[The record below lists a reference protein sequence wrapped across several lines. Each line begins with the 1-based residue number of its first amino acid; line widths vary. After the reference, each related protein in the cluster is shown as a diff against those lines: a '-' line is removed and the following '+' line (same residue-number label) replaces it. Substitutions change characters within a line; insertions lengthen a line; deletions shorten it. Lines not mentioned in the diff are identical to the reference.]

1 MRFKEILRKTY
12 LHFISVALIV
22 LSAFLAVF
30 KYRISF
36 NRFCSSCV
44 DLKNSVVFFFYKL
57 FKNITDKP
65 ISVTDMPKIDL
76 SELLPFDFSSV
87 GEKFKGF
94 WSVFWNKQNFN
105 AYLVS
110 IGPFL
115 KKFLLISMV
124 ALPLLIGL
132 KYVIDYFS
140 CMPVKPEKR
149 HKETLPLRLVKKT
162 LEPVF
167 LLVKRF
173 FIEVIAF
180 FHAHTLYTYLLGF
193 IWAVNFNIVTIIFE
207 FLAFYFYFV
216 SSFHWGAIPKQIL
229 KLFIDFCIGAVNV
242 NIIVFAIIIYNRYLN
257 RRKVW
262 ASGVLQHHEMMNRG
276 FIASQPIVTMN
287 CGEMGSYK
295 TTAMT
300 DMVLSTSALFRHK
313 ALEILMSID
322 RKFPNFPFLKFEE
335 DLKQGMEHHEV
346 FNLASCKKYVAKKA
360 YRFHKN
366 PCRQKIWS
374 YEFEKYAMDYDD
386 DLKEKSLFA
395 YLVDYA
401 KAFFVYVINSSLV
414 FSNYSVREDFVCNE
428 GYFPIWSFNFFD
440 RSSEASQ
447 MYSKYAHILN
457 FDMLRLGKKMIEEDK
472 QNGAFEFGIVAITE
486 IGKER
491 GNMLN
496 NREFKRKDEECN
508 PNNDLFN
515 YSLKMARHR
524 ATICGFPFIRFF
536 TDEQRPESWGADAR
550 DICSIIR
557 TIDRSDEIRL
567 YRGTILHQFIDDVI
581 SPKFE
586 AYKVRMKNLGKTNT
600 LRYYLAKN
608 IISAFEAK
616 TDRNVNHYSYI
627 NLEFEIESGR
637 LNGKTKLHNYYLSI
651 KKIRSDR
658 FQTDCYGDLFDEISL
673 SSGVGIVDIL
683 TYMDSKATKQEL
695 EMQRSYFYTDMT
707 KWLPEED
714 AA

>member
-1 MRFKEILRKTY
+1 
-12 LHFISVALIV
+12 
-22 LSAFLAVF
+22 
-30 KYRISF
+30 
-36 NRFCSSCV
+36 
-44 DLKNSVVFFFYKL
+44 
-57 FKNITDKP
+57 
-65 ISVTDMPKIDL
+65 
-76 SELLPFDFSSV
+76 
-87 GEKFKGF
+87 
-94 WSVFWNKQNFN
+94 
-105 AYLVS
+105 
-110 IGPFL
+110 
-115 KKFLLISMV
+115 
-124 ALPLLIGL
+124 
-132 KYVIDYFS
+132 
-140 CMPVKPEKR
+140 
-149 HKETLPLRLVKKT
+149 
-162 LEPVF
+162 
-167 LLVKRF
+167 
-173 FIEVIAF
+173 
-180 FHAHTLYTYLLGF
+180 
-193 IWAVNFNIVTIIFE
+193 
-207 FLAFYFYFV
+207 
-216 SSFHWGAIPKQIL
+216 
-229 KLFIDFCIGAVNV
+229 
-242 NIIVFAIIIYNRYLN
+242 
-257 RRKVW
+257 
-262 ASGVLQHHEMMNRG
+262 
-276 FIASQPIVTMN
+276 
-287 CGEMGSYK
+287 
-295 TTAMT
+295 
-300 DMVLSTSALFRHK
+300 
-313 ALEILMSID
+313 
-322 RKFPNFPFLKFEE
+322 
-335 DLKQGMEHHEV
+335 MEHHEV
-346 FNLASCKKYVAKKA
+346 FNLAYCKKYVAKKA

-366 PCRQKIWS
+366 PCRQKIWG
-374 YEFEKYAMDYDD
+374 YEFEKYTMDYDD
-386 DLKEKSLFA
+386 DLKKKSLFA

-557 TIDRSDEIRL
+557 TVDRSDEIRL

-608 IISAFEAK
+608 IVSAFEAK
-616 TDRNVNHYSYI
+616 TERNVNHYSYI

>member
-1 MRFKEILRKTY
+1 MRFKEFLRKNY
-12 LHFISVALIV
+12 LHFVCVALIAFSAV
-22 LSAFLAVF
+22 LAIF
-30 KYRISF
+30 KYDISF
-36 NRFCSSCV
+36 DRFCQSCL
-44 DLKNSVVFFFYKL
+44 DLKNSAVFFFCKL

-65 ISVTDMPKIDL
+65 ITVTDMPEIDL
-76 SELLPFDFSSV
+76 SELLPFDFSSA
-87 GEKFKGF
+87 GEKFEGF
-94 WSVFWNKQNFN
+94 WGAFWNKANFN
-105 AYLVS
+105 AYIVS
-110 IGPFL
+110 LGPFL
-115 KKFLLISMV
+115 KKLLIISML

-132 KYVIDYFS
+132 KYVIGYFS
-140 CMPVKPEKR
+140 GMPVKSEKR
-149 HKETLPLRLVKKT
+149 HKETLPLRIFKLT
-162 LEPVF
+162 LEPVIIYMKQF
-167 LLVKRF
+167 VLSVVNF
-173 FIEVIAF
+173 FIS
-180 FHAHTLYTYLLGF
+180 HTSYTYALAF
-193 IWAVNFNIVTIIFE
+193 IWAVNFNIVTVIVE
-207 FLAFYFYFV
+207 FLAFYFYFI
-216 SSFHWGAIPKQIL
+216 SSFHWGAIPGQFL
-229 KLFIDFCIGAVNV
+229 KLLIDFCIGAVNV
-242 NIIVFAIIIYNRYLN
+242 NICVFAVILYDRYLK
-257 RRKVW
+257 RRRVW
-262 ASGVLQHHEMMNRG
+262 ASGVLHHNEMMNRG
-276 FIASQPIVTMN
+276 FISSQPIVTMN

-295 TTAMT
+295 TTAIT

-335 DLKQGMEHHEV
+335 DITQGMKHHEV

-366 PCRQKIWS
+366 PCRQKVWG
-374 YEFEKYAMDYDD
+374 YDFKKYAMDYDD
-386 DLKEKSLFA
+386 DLKKKSLFA

-401 KAFFVYVINSSLV
+401 KAYFVYVINSSLV
-414 FSNYSVREDFVCNE
+414 FANYSVREDFVCDN

-496 NREFKRKDEECN
+496 NKEFKRKDEECN

-557 TIDRSDEIRL
+557 TVDRSDKIRL
-567 YRGTILHQFIDDVI
+567 YRGTILHQFVDDII

-600 LRYYLAKN
+600 LRYYIAKN
-608 IISAFEAK
+608 IVSAFEAR
-616 TDRNVNHYSYI
+616 TERNVNRYSYI

-637 LNGKTKLHNYYLSI
+637 LNGKTKLHDYYLSE
-651 KKIRSDR
+651 KKIKSDR
-658 FQTDCYGDLFDEISL
+658 FSTDCYGDLFDEISFN
-673 SSGVGIVDIL
+673 SGVGILDVV

-695 EMQRSYFYTDMT
+695 EMQRSYFYNDMT
-707 KWLPEED
+707 KWLPDED